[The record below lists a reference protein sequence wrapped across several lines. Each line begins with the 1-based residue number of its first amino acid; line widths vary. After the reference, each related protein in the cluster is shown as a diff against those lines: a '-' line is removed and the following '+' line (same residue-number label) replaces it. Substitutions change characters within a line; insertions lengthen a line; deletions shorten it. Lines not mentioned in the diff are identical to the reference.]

1 MADCCYLDTTILI
14 EALFKTSRRR
24 RKARAA
30 VQDFEKSLLPVYAI
44 KEMSAGALSYAVWLY
59 NKLSE
64 THSMQRTHDAI
75 VSNIRTPNRVTTSLE
90 LFQAA
95 SEAFSG
101 ADLADARTP
110 SQMDRMLAEMNALS
124 LRRIILNG
132 WRSRRKVTTDVV
144 QELDCFPE
152 NPPYIDEELRIM
164 TVGTSSCPSN
174 KDCRY
179 ASELRKRPDD
189 LNMLLQVL
197 KGSTRREDIRRRKAL
212 NVLRRTPKKNFE
224 NDNCRGLGDAY
235 FALNCP
241 KNATILTS
249 NPRDHMPLAE
259 ALGKSVTEY
268 KWKEE

>member
-1 MADCCYLDTTILI
+1 MADCCYLDTTVLV
-14 EALFKTSRRR
+14 EALLKTSRRR

-30 VQDFEKSLLPVYAI
+30 VQAFDKSLLPVYAI

-59 NKLSE
+59 NRLCE
-64 THSMQRTHDAI
+64 THSMQRTHEAI
-75 VSNIRTPNRVTTSLE
+75 ASNIKTPNRVTTSLE
-90 LFQAA
+90 LLGSA

-110 SQMDRMLAEMNALS
+110 AQLDRMLAEMNALS

-152 NPPYIDEELRIM
+152 NPPYLDEELRIM
-164 TVGTSSCPSN
+164 TLGKSSCPSN
-174 KDCRY
+174 RDCHY
-179 ASELRKRPDD
+179 ASELRKRPND
-189 LNMLLQVL
+189 LNLLLQVL
-197 KGSTRREDIRRRKAL
+197 AGSTRREDIRRRKAL
-212 NVLRRTPKKNFE
+212 NVLKRTRRKSFD

-241 KNATILTS
+241 KDATILTS
-249 NPRDHMPLAE
+249 NQRDHVPLAE

-268 KWKEE
+268 KWKDG

>member
-1 MADCCYLDTTILI
+1 MTDCCNLDTTVLI

-30 VQDFEKSLLPVYAI
+30 VQGFAKSLLPVYAI

-59 NKLSE
+59 NRLSE
-64 THSMQRTHDAI
+64 TRSMQRTYDAV
-75 VSNIRTPNRVTTSLE
+75 VSNIKSPNRVTTSLE

-101 ADLADARTP
+101 ADFADARTP
-110 SQMDRMLAEMNALS
+110 AQMDRILAEMNALS
-124 LRRIILNG
+124 LRRIIVNG
-132 WRSRRKVTTDVV
+132 WRSRRKVTTEVI

-152 NPPYIDEELRIM
+152 NAPYIDEELRIM
-164 TVGTSSCPSN
+164 RMGKSGCPSN
-174 KDCRY
+174 KDCHY
-179 ASELRKRPDD
+179 ASKLRKRPDD
-189 LNMLLQVL
+189 LDLLQHVL
-197 KGSTRREDIRRRKAL
+197 KGSTRPEDIRRRKAL
-212 NVLRRTPKKNFE
+212 NVLLRTPKKKFE

-249 NPRDHMPLAE
+249 NQRDHAPLAT

-268 KWKEE
+268 RWKEE

>member
-1 MADCCYLDTTILI
+1 MADCCYLDTTVLI

-30 VQDFEKSLLPVYAI
+30 VQDFAKSLLPVYAI

-64 THSMQRTHDAI
+64 THSVQRTHDAI
-75 VSNIRTPNRVTTSLE
+75 VSNIKNPNRVTTSLE
-90 LFQAA
+90 LLGAA
-95 SEAFSG
+95 SEAFTG

-110 SQMDRMLAEMNALS
+110 AQLDRMLAEMNALS

-132 WRSRRKVTTDVV
+132 WRSRRKITTDVV

-152 NPPYIDEELRIM
+152 NAPYIDEELHIM
-164 TVGTSSCPSN
+164 TVGKSSCPSN
-174 KDCRY
+174 MDCHY
-179 ASELRKRPDD
+179 ASELRRRPSD
-189 LNMLLQVL
+189 LNLLLQVL

-212 NVLRRTPKKNFE
+212 NVLARTPKRSFDNG
-224 NDNCRGLGDAY
+224 NCRGLGDAY

-249 NPRDHMPLAE
+249 NQRDHAPLAE
-259 ALGKSVTEY
+259 ALGKSVTPY